1 MSTLIE
7 KPPAPERIQ
16 DQPPAIPEPAP
27 FRRRRRKRSPG
38 SIALDSGLYV
48 ALLLAIFVMAFPL
61 IWMLLSS
68 FKSTAEISAV
78 PIQWLPQSWSFENF
92 VAVANSIPIGRMF
105 FNSVLITLIGTF
117 LKVLLGLAC
126 AYALVFV
133 EIPFR
138 NVAFMLVLFTLLIPG
153 QITIIP
159 NYALIA
165 GLDWTNTY
173 IGIILPGLAS
183 AFGTFLFRQ
192 QFMQLPT
199 SLLEAAELDGA
210 GHLRRLFRVVVPI
223 SVPTIAA
230 VTLVTLVGEWN
241 EYLWPSLVAKS
252 ANLMTLPV
260 GLTHLQDI
268 EGVQNWGVLLAAT
281 TLLTLPMLI
290 VFLILQ
296 RRLIAG
302 LTAGAVTG

>member
-1 MSTLIE
+1 MSVIIE
-7 KPPAPERIQ
+7 RSSAAEHLTGELPEAPAPT
-16 DQPPAIPEPAP
+16 PLA
-27 FRRRRRKRSPG
+27 RRRRTRSPG

-48 ALLLAIFVMAFPL
+48 TLMLAVIVMAFPV

-68 FKSTAEISAV
+68 FKTTAEVSAV
-78 PIQWLPQSWSFENF
+78 PIQWLPENWNADNYA
-92 VAVANSIPIGRMF
+92 AVANSIPIGRMF
-105 FNSVLITLIGTF
+105 FNSVMITAVGTG
-117 LKVLLGLAC
+117 LKVLLGLTC

-133 EIPFR
+133 NIPFK
-138 NVAFMLVLFTLLIPG
+138 NVAFLLVLFTLLIPG

-159 NYALIA
+159 NYTLIA
-165 GLDWTNTY
+165 GLDLTNTY
-173 IGIILPGLAS
+173 VGIILPGVAS
-183 AFGTFLFRQ
+183 AFATFLFRQ
-192 QFMQLPT
+192 QFMQLPI

-210 GHLRRLFRVVVPI
+210 GHLRRLFRIVVPI

-230 VTLVTLVGEWN
+230 VTLVTIVGEWN

-252 ANLMTLPV
+252 PELMTLPV

-281 TLLTLPMLI
+281 TLLTLPILI
-290 VFLILQ
+290 VFMVLQ
-296 RRLIAG
+296 RRLVAG